1 MTSTGYADWEIW
13 VQDTDPSTFTFLN
26 DDGTRAD
33 LTSTTIRLSIEN
45 DEDAFI
51 LVTGV
56 DAEIVKEDQTDP
68 DTRGMVV
75 VTLSMAQRAL
85 LLVDGV
91 NRYQIQRIDG
101 DLKRAFPYGEIV
113 AKRWVA
119 NA

>member
-1 MTSTGYADWEIW
+1 MSTTGYVPWEIW

-45 DEDAFI
+45 ETDSFI
-51 LVTGV
+51 LVTGT

-75 VTLSMAQRAL
+75 VTLSAVQRAL
-85 LLVDGV
+85 LIVDGV
-91 NRYQIQRIDG
+91 NRYQIQRVDG
-101 DLKRAFPYGEIV
+101 TLKRSFPYGEII
-113 AKRWVA
+113 AKQWVE